1 MTPKKENRVLNGV
14 NEITPGRSAMSENQ
28 KVVEVPEEF
37 GNLCQKQLHT
47 RPVAFRPHL
56 SMGLALSK
64 IGNDFVRLPSGISF
78 REAKVKHFESG
89 PLHNNLENG
98 FE

>member
-56 SMGLALSK
+56 SMGLVLSNVVFSSLK
-64 IGNDFVRLPSGISF
+64 PKPWGGNGGAF
-78 REAKVKHFESG
+78 
-89 PLHNNLENG
+89 
-98 FE
+98 